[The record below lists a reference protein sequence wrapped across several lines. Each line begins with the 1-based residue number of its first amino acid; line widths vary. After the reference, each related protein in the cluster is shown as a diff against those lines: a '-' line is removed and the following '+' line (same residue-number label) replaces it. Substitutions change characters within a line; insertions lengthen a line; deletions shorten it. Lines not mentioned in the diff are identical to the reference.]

1 MKRKSGK
8 TRRPPSDLP
17 AKGGSYIR
25 QPDGSLSPNPSEPSA
40 RAKPAPLKAVESESA
55 TAPAKSAK

>member
-1 MKRKSGK
+1 VTRKSGK

-25 QPDGSLSPNPSEPSA
+25 QPDGELLPNVPEASK
-40 RAKPAPLKAVESESA
+40 RAKPAPLKAVESEPA
-55 TAPAKSAK
+55 AAPAKSAK

>member
-25 QPDGSLSPNPSEPSA
+25 QPDGSLIPNQADAA

-55 TAPAKSAK
+55 AAPAKSAK